1 MLPERWPELQPWLD
15 AALEADGAAAQA
27 AVLQSLQ
34 SQDADLAAQLQ
45 ALLRS
50 HALAGQEG
58 YLEHG
63 PDRGLFGSPLTGQN
77 LGPWTLQTLIGE
89 GGMGSVWRATRN
101 DGRYA
106 GLAAVKLLNLT
117 LASPA
122 RTERFR
128 REGDILA
135 RLTHPAIARLLDA
148 GVTPA
153 GQPYLVLE
161 HVDGLAIDRHA
172 DAQGLDVAARIRLF
186 VALLD
191 AVTHAHQHL
200 VVHRDIKPSN
210 VMVTADG
217 QVKLLD
223 FGIAKTLVPEAGDTD
238 RTNLTQRAGAML
250 SPGYAAP
257 EQLTG
262 GAITVATDVY
272 ALGVLLYGLL
282 SGRHP
287 AMQAGDTAAVALRN
301 TLERDATLASVAVLA
316 GGGTGAGTRAG
327 TRAGIRAGIRGG
339 SRGGSPTD
347 RPADTHQ
354 DTSAD
359 ALAARRGLASAAAL
373 RRRLQGDLDN
383 ILARALHREPAQRY
397 ASAAAFADDLQR
409 HLARQPVQAR
419 APSLAYRTQRF
430 VQRQRVPVAVAVV
443 GLAAL
448 AVVGAQAWNTRQ
460 AARLS
465 QARAATVDGLLQSL
479 FSGMSPDLAANR
491 SFSARELLDR
501 GQAFLDR
508 SPSIDTATRHAARGR
523 MAGLYR
529 DIGAFEPAAA
539 AYAAEAQEAERGG
552 DPRKHVLA
560 LWNLADVQLKQRD
573 FKVSAATLQSLATL
587 SAPHLAQDPDL
598 AGRLAVLQGE
608 LLLGTGQYAQAAS
621 RYASA
626 DTSLAQARP
635 ADLELQA
642 RSAQGHGWSARL
654 AGQMATAGLQLRRAA
669 DIAQQ
674 RGEPGSVDRLNIEV
688 QIAALDN
695 WLGRHAEAGRGLA
708 AAQQELAAR
717 LGPQHPMVVL
727 AVSERAIAELRQ
739 GHFDA
744 THAQLLQLRG
754 GSGPADAWRGPYA
767 DALAARISMYQGR
780 SEQAEPALRAL
791 LQAKFMEEGRASGK
805 TEPLRRLHA
814 EALLRLGRNAEAEA
828 ALRVNAAHLTA
839 LNQTVQHNSVAA
851 SHVLLGCALAR
862 QGDVAGAT
870 ALWAQ
875 AAPLLAEQLGPQ
887 HPFALAAAAYAALA
901 NPASPAATRQAL
913 ADRLQQQLGW
923 QDGAPRLAE
932 WLRERGAAVD
942 WRRLPVVL

>member
-27 AVLQSLQ
+27 AVLQRLQ
-34 SQDADLAAQLQ
+34 AQDADLADQLQ

-50 HALAGQEG
+50 HALAGHEG
-58 YLEHG
+58 YLEHP
-63 PDRGLFGSPLTGQN
+63 PDRGLFGSPLAGQS

-89 GGMGSVWRATRN
+89 GGMGTVWRATRN
-101 DGRYA
+101 DGHYD
-106 GLAAVKLLNLT
+106 GVAAVKLLNLT

-122 RTERFR
+122 RMERFR

-148 GVTPA
+148 GATPA

-172 DAQGLDVAARIRLF
+172 DAQRLDIAARIRLF
-186 VALLD
+186 ITLLG
-191 AVTHAHQHL
+191 AVTQAHQHL

-223 FGIAKTLVPEAGDTD
+223 FGIAKTLAPEAGDAGPD
-238 RTNLTQRAGAML
+238 NLTQRAGAML

-287 AMQAGDTAAVALRN
+287 AMRAGDAAALALRN
-301 TLERDATLASVAVLA
+301 TLERDAPLASVAVLA
-316 GGGTGAGTRAG
+316 GGEAGVN
-327 TRAGIRAGIRGG
+327 
-339 SRGGSPTD
+339 
-347 RPADTHQ
+347 ADTLATHRGL
-354 DTSAD
+354 TSAK
-359 ALAARRGLASAAAL
+359 AL
-373 RRRLQGDLDN
+373 RRQLQGDLDN
-383 ILARALHREPAQRY
+383 ILARALRREPAQRY

-409 HLARQPVQAR
+409 HLAHQPVQAR
-419 APSLAYRTQRF
+419 APSLAYRAQRF
-430 VQRQRVPVAVAVV
+430 AQRHRVPAAVAVV
-443 GLAAL
+443 GLAAVV
-448 AVVGAQAWNTRQ
+448 VVGAQAWNTQQ

-479 FSGMSPDLAANR
+479 FSGMSPDVAANR

-508 SPSIDTATRHAARGR
+508 SPTIDTVTRRAARGR

-552 DPRKHVLA
+552 DPRSHALA

-573 FKVSAATLQSLATL
+573 FKASAVTLESLATL
-587 SAPHLAQDPDL
+587 SAPRLAQDPEL

-626 DTSLAQARP
+626 DASLAQARP

-654 AGQMATAGLQLRRAA
+654 AGQMATAALQLRRAA
-669 DIAQQ
+669 AYAQQ
-674 RGEPGSVDRLNIEV
+674 RGEPGTVDRLNIEV

-695 WLGRHAEAGRGLA
+695 WQGRHAEAGRGLA

-744 THAQLLQLRG
+744 AQAQLLQLRG
-754 GSGPADAWRGPYA
+754 GGGPADAWRGPYA
-767 DALAARISMYQGR
+767 DALTARISMYQGR
-780 SEQAEPALRAL
+780 SERAEPALRAL
-791 LQAKFMEEGRASGK
+791 LQAKFNEEGRASGK

-828 ALRVNAAHLTA
+828 ALRVNAGHLTA
-839 LNQTVQHNSVAA
+839 LNQTAQHNSVAA
-851 SHVLLGCALAR
+851 THVLLGCALAR
-862 QGDVAGAT
+862 QGDVPGAT

-887 HPFALAAAAYAALA
+887 HPFALVAAAYVALA
-901 NPASPAATRQAL
+901 DPASTDATRQAL

-923 QDGAPRLAE
+923 QDGAPRLAQ

-942 WRRLPVVL
+942 WRQLPVVL

>member
-1 MLPERWPELQPWLD
+1 MLPKRWPELQPWLD
-15 AALEADGAAAQA
+15 AALGADDGTARDAVVQRLQA
-27 AVLQSLQ
+27 
-34 SQDADLAAQLQ
+34 QDAGLAAQLQ

-50 HALAGQEG
+50 HVQAGRER
-58 YLEHG
+58 YLEHP
-63 PDRGLFGSPLTGQN
+63 PDRGLFGSPLAGQN

-89 GGMGSVWRATRN
+89 GGMGTVWRATRN
-101 DGRYA
+101 DGHYD
-106 GLAAVKLLNLT
+106 GVAAVKLLNLT

-122 RTERFR
+122 GTERFR

-161 HVDGLAIDRHA
+161 HVDGLAIDSHA
-172 DAQGLDVAARIRLF
+172 DAQALDIAARVRLF
-186 VALLD
+186 ISLLG
-191 AVTHAHQHL
+191 AVSQAHHHL

-223 FGIAKTLVPEAGDTD
+223 FGIAKTLAPDATD
-238 RTNLTQRAGAML
+238 GARADLTQRAGAML

-262 GAITVATDVY
+262 GAITVATDGY
-272 ALGVLLYGLL
+272 ALGALLYVLL

-287 AMQAGDTAAVALRN
+287 AMRAGDTAAVALRN
-301 TLERDATLASVAVLA
+301 TLERDAPLASAAVLE
-316 GGGTGAGTRAG
+316 GGAT
-327 TRAGIRAGIRGG
+327 
-339 SRGGSPTD
+339 
-347 RPADTHQ
+347 
-354 DTSAD
+354 AD
-359 ALAARRGLASAAAL
+359 ALAARRGLAGAPQL
-373 RRRLQGDLDN
+373 RRQLQGDLDN
-383 ILARALHREPAQRY
+383 ILARALHRDPLQRY
-397 ASAAAFADDLQR
+397 ASAAALADDLQR
-409 HLARQPVQAR
+409 HLLRQPVQAR
-419 APSLAYRTQRF
+419 PTSLAYRGQRF
-430 VQRQRVPVAVAVV
+430 VQRQRVPVAVAAVAVV
-443 GLAAL
+443 AL
-448 AVVGAQAWNTRQ
+448 AVVGAQAWNTQQ

-465 QARAATVDGLLQSL
+465 EARAATVDGLLQSL
-479 FSGMSPDLAANR
+479 FSGMSPDVAADR
-491 SFSARELLDR
+491 RFSARELLDR

-508 SPSIDTATRHAARGR
+508 NPAIDTATRHAARGR

-539 AYAAEAQEAERGG
+539 AYTAEAREVERGG
-552 DPRKHVLA
+552 DTRSHALA

-573 FKVSAATLQSLATL
+573 FKASGVTLQSLATL
-587 SAPHLAQDPDL
+587 SADRLAQDPDL

-608 LLLGTGQYAQAAS
+608 LLLGTGQYAQAEA

-626 DTSLAQARP
+626 DASLARAQP

-654 AGQMATAGLQLRRAA
+654 AGHIATAALQLQRAA
-669 DIAQQ
+669 AFAQQ
-674 RGEPGSVDRLNIEV
+674 RGEPATVDRLNIEV

-695 WLGRHAEAGRGLA
+695 WQGRHAKAARGLA
-708 AAQQELAAR
+708 AAQPELAAR
-717 LGPQHPMVVL
+717 LGPQHPMVVV

-744 THAQLLQLRG
+744 TREQLAQLRG

-767 DALAARISMYQGR
+767 DVLAARITMYQGR

-791 LQAKFMEEGRASGK
+791 LQAKLSEEGRASGK

-828 ALRVNAAHLTA
+828 ALRVNADHLTT
-839 LNQTVQHNSVAA
+839 LNQTAQHNSVAA
-851 SHVLLGCALAR
+851 TQVLLGCARAR
-862 QGDVAGAT
+862 QGDVAGAKQ
-870 ALWAQ
+870 LWAL
-875 AAPLLAEQLGPQ
+875 AAPLLAQQLGPQ

-901 NPASPAATRQAL
+901 DPASSAATRQAL
-913 ADRLQQQLGW
+913 ADRLQQQMGW
-923 QDGAPRLAE
+923 QDGAPRLAQ
-932 WLRERGAAVD
+932 WLRSRGTAVD
-942 WRRLPVVL
+942 WPQLPVVL